1 MTSSDFQLRGVG
13 DPRLAVHATSPMPAW
28 LWSIDGVRVLWAN
41 PVGAKLFG
49 AAHSAALADR
59 IFGPADGHR
68 RQIARLARQLPASGT
83 VRLERLRGFGA
94 RLGTLMTCA
103 CARLDF
109 ADGGH
114 AVLVTAMDPT
124 LRTMPLIERLH
135 RLVEGAKMPM
145 AAFAPDGMFV
155 GASEAARSL
164 LGFRDLGE
172 AGLERARSDALRE
185 GRVETPIGIGQMVLQ
200 RVGTG
205 ADVGLIA
212 LIEPAAAQSASA
224 GAVPAESVPEP
235 TTDAPSEVPA
245 DFAQP
250 AAAMPSE
257 PPSSYDAAAGIALF
271 DDFAEPIEAPTTS
284 VRIAPEPQ
292 RAAAVQDAVE
302 ESVREPAHEAPD
314 QAADIAPKTPVENPL
329 EAIVSPQAAPITVGM
344 VDPLSGQE
352 SSGLEPPAPRQHP
365 LRFLWQMDAE
375 GRFVLL
381 SDEFIRLIGAHTA
394 SGFGRPWREIAA
406 EFSLDPEGRVARAL
420 ASHDTWAGITVNW
433 PTDGGAHLPV
443 ELAGLPVY
451 DRERNFSGFKGF
463 GVCRDLDGL
472 NRLDA
477 LRRFERCVEPPAPQ
491 ELSAELVVPDPEPE
505 AEPEPV
511 AEAPPPPIEPEP
523 TADPELPKPSSD
535 ANSQPTD
542 PDISVETPVETP
554 PNVVP
559 FRPHGD
565 ARSPT
570 LTPVENS
577 AFNELARQLSERLE
591 RERETIAA
599 DSSVPVAE
607 ISTEPPA
614 PEPEPPHTAAEWLT
628 EPAPPPRGAS
638 ARDRTLLDLLPTG
651 ILIYRLDR
659 LLYANPAFLARMG
672 YAGLNAL
679 EDAGGLDALYV
690 EPGVSSASSTSQGGT
705 PVTISATLA
714 NGEAPLATTVAHLHT
729 IDWDGESAHALICA
743 LPPAAPVAAAAVIA
757 ETVEP
762 LVPESFPYA
771 PELESA
777 AGDADAEDLAAILDT
792 TAEGIVMFDAEGN
805 IHACNRS
812 AEALFGYD
820 GTALLEQN
828 LVTLF
833 APESQRIVADYLDS
847 VKSQDIASLLDHGRE
862 VLGREKK
869 GGVIPLAMIMGRTRP
884 DGPNFFAVFRDLSQ
898 SKKGESELTQAR
910 RLVDGAANAKADMLA
925 RISHEIR
932 TPLNAIIGFAEV
944 MISER
949 FGTLG
954 NERYG
959 EYMKDIRASGER
971 VIAIID
977 DLLELSR
984 IETGKLDLNFAN
996 LNLND
1001 LVEACVTVMQPQA
1014 NRERIIIRTSLAHA
1028 LPQVSVDARAMRQI
1042 TMNLISNSIR
1052 LASAGGQVIVSTA
1065 LSDRGEIALRIR
1077 DTGHGLTER
1086 EVAAAMEPFRTPPP
1100 GDAEDNSA
1108 LSLSLT
1114 KALVEANRAR
1124 FNIKAGANS
1133 GTLIEVVFAPALA
1146 GA

>member
-13 DPRLAVHATSPMPAW
+13 DPRLAVHATSPLATW
-28 LWSIDGVRVLWAN
+28 LWSIDGARVLWAN
-41 PVGAKLFG
+41 PVGARLFG
-49 AAHSAALADR
+49 TAHDAALTDK
-59 IFGPADGHR
+59 IFGPADPHR
-68 RQIARLARQLPASGT
+68 RQIARLALQLPANGT

-94 RLGTLMTCA
+94 KLGTLMTCA

-109 ADGGH
+109 ADGGQ
-114 AVLVTAMDPT
+114 AVLVTAMDPS
-124 LRTMPLIERLH
+124 LRTMPLVERLH
-135 RLVEGAKMPM
+135 RLVEAATTPM
-145 AAFAPDGMFV
+145 AAFAPDGLFV
-155 GASEAARSL
+155 GASAAARAL

-172 AGLERARSDALRE
+172 AGLEQARSDALRD
-185 GRVETPIGIGQMVLQ
+185 GRAETPIGIGQMVLQ
-200 RVGTG
+200 RVGRG
-205 ADVGLIA
+205 ADVGLVA
-212 LIEPAAAQSASA
+212 LIEPAAQAA
-224 GAVPAESVPEP
+224 PE
-235 TTDAPSEVPA
+235 
-245 DFAQP
+245 
-250 AAAMPSE
+250 AAAPESTPEVAANEAPVESAPQPEQMPGE
-257 PPSSYDAAAGIALF
+257 TPPSQDAQQDAQAGIALF
-271 DDFAEPIEAPTTS
+271 DAFAEPGETTAPAPPPDEAAAEIATS
-284 VRIAPEPQ
+284 EQVAADLVEETVPEPDAAAQSADVAPE
-292 RAAAVQDAVE
+292 
-302 ESVREPAHEAPD
+302 
-314 QAADIAPKTPVENPL
+314 TPVENPHQ
-329 EAIVSPQAAPITVGM
+329 AMVSPQDAPITSGM
-344 VDPLSGQE
+344 VEPPSGRE
-352 SSGLEPPAPRQHP
+352 SSGHEPPAPRQHP

-381 SDEFIRLIGAHTA
+381 SDEFIHLIGAGTA
-394 SGFGRPWREIAA
+394 SGFGRPWRDIA
-406 EFSLDPEGRVARAL
+406 EQFSLDPEGRVAQAL

-433 PTDGGAHLPV
+433 PADGGAALPV

-451 DRERNFSGFKGF
+451 DSSRNFAGFKGF

-472 NRLDA
+472 NRLEA
-477 LRRFERCVEPPAPQ
+477 LRRFELVAAPPAQHGP
-491 ELSAELVVPDPEPE
+491 LA
-505 AEPEPV
+505 EPV
-511 AEAPPPPIEPEP
+511 AEVPPPPIEPPEPEP
-523 TADPELPKPSSD
+523 TSEPQLLEPTSD
-535 ANSQPTD
+535 ANSHPTD
-542 PDISVETPVETP
+542 PDRHVETPVETP
-554 PNVVP
+554 QNVVP

-565 ARSPT
+565 VRSPSDQRSPT

-599 DSSVPVAE
+599 ESAEPVVE
-607 ISTEPPA
+607 MTTEPPA
-614 PEPEPPHTAAEWLT
+614 PEPEPPHAPAEWLT

-638 ARDRTLLDLLPTG
+638 ARDRALLDLLPTG

-672 YAGLNAL
+672 YAGIAAL

-690 EPGVSSASSTSQGGT
+690 EPGVSSASSTSQAGT

-714 NGEAPLATTVAHLHT
+714 NGEQPLATTEAHLHT

-743 LPPAAPVAAAAVIA
+743 LPQAAPVIA
-757 ETVEP
+757 GTIVAES
-762 LVPESFPYA
+762 LVAESFPDA
-771 PELESA
+771 PELDSA

-820 GTALLEQN
+820 GEALLQQN

-833 APESQRIVADYLDS
+833 APESQQIVADYLES

-862 VLGREKK
+862 VLGREKN
-869 GGVIPLAMIMGRTRP
+869 GGVLPLAMIMGRTRP
-884 DGPNFFAVFRDLSQ
+884 DGPNFFAVFRDLSHA
-898 SKKGESELTQAR
+898 KKDESELTQAR
-910 RLVDGAANAKADMLA
+910 HLVHNAANAKADMLA

-954 NERYG
+954 NDRYG

-984 IETGKLDLNFAN
+984 IETGKLDLNFAS

-1028 LPQVSVDARAMRQI
+1028 LPQVTADARALRQI

-1077 DTGHGLTER
+1077 DTGHGLSER

-1100 GDAEDNSA
+1100 GDAADNSA

-1114 KALVEANRAR
+1114 KALVEANRAQ
-1124 FNIKAGANS
+1124 FNIKSAGH
-1133 GTLIEVVFAPALA
+1133 GTLIEVVFAPVVA

>member
-13 DPRLAVHATSPMPAW
+13 DPRLSVHATSPLPAW
-28 LWSIDGVRVLWAN
+28 LWSLDGSRVLWAN
-41 PVGAKLFG
+41 AVGAKFFG
-49 AAHSAALADR
+49 AANAAALSQKT
-59 IFGPADGHR
+59 FGPADGHR
-68 RQIARLARQLPASGT
+68 RQVTRLARQLPASGA

-94 RLGTLMTCA
+94 ALGTLMTCA
-103 CARLDF
+103 CARLSF
-109 ADGGH
+109 ADGRE
-114 AVLVTAMDPT
+114 AVLVTAMDAGT
-124 LRTMPLIERLH
+124 RTMPLVERLL
-135 RLVEGAKMPM
+135 RLVDGATVPM
-145 AAFAPDGMFV
+145 AAFAPDGLFI
-155 GASEAARSL
+155 GASEAARPL
-164 LGFRDLGE
+164 RGFRNLGE
-172 AGLERARSDALRE
+172 AGLEQARSDALAT
-185 GRVETPIGIGQMVLQ
+185 GRAELPIGFGKMVLQ

-205 ADVGLIA
+205 ADIGLVA
-212 LIEPAAAQSASA
+212 LIEPAVAQAAPA
-224 GAVPAESVPEP
+224 AESPPVAAPVAEPEAAPAPAPPAPVEPVPQAVETPPANEP
-235 TTDAPSEVPA
+235 
-245 DFAQP
+245 
-250 AAAMPSE
+250 
-257 PPSSYDAAAGIALF
+257 AAGIDLF
-271 DDFAEPIEAPTTS
+271 DAFAELE
-284 VRIAPEPQ
+284 
-292 RAAAVQDAVE
+292 
-302 ESVREPAHEAPD
+302 
-314 QAADIAPKTPVENPL
+314 TPVENPSV
-329 EAIVSPQAAPITVGM
+329 AIVPPQPAPITSHM
-344 VDPLSGQE
+344 V
-352 SSGLEPPAPRQHP
+352 EPPGHAETRSAHADTPRQHP

-375 GRFVLL
+375 GRFVLG
-381 SDEFIRLIGAHTA
+381 SDEFIRLIGPHTTA
-394 SGFGRPWREIAA
+394 GFGRPWREIAD
-406 EFSLDPEGRVARAL
+406 EFALDPEGRVAQAL

-433 PTDGGAHLPV
+433 PADGGEHLPV

-451 DRERNFSGFKGF
+451 DRERNFAGFKGF

-477 LRRFERCVEPPAPQ
+477 LRRYELFAEPRLAQ
-491 ELSAELVVPDPEPE
+491 RLSADVAEPEPE
-505 AEPEPV
+505 AKVE
-511 AEAPPPPIEPEP
+511 AEAPPPPVVEPPPEIEPPTATEPEP
-523 TADPELPKPSSD
+523 SSPITE
-535 ANSQPTD
+535 ANSHPTD
-542 PDISVETPVETP
+542 PETPVETP

-559 FRPHGD
+559 FRAPGD
-565 ARSPT
+565 QRSPT

-591 RERETIAA
+591 RERETIASA
-599 DSSVPVAE
+599 AA
-607 ISTEPPA
+607 EPPVEQITQDA
-614 PEPEPPHTAAEWLT
+614 PTRISEPGTPPAAAEWLS
-628 EPAPPPRGAS
+628 EPAPPAQGHSP
-638 ARDRTLLDLLPTG
+638 RDRALLDLVPTG
-651 ILIYRLDR
+651 MLIYRLDR
-659 LLYANPAFLARMG
+659 LLYANPAFLTRMG
-672 YAGLNAL
+672 YANLGAL

-690 EPGVSSASSTSQGGT
+690 EPGVSAASSTSQAGT
-705 PVTISATLA
+705 PVTISAAIA
-714 NGEAPLATTVAHLHT
+714 NGEQPLVTTEAHLHT
-729 IDWDGESAHALICA
+729 IDWDGASAHALICA
-743 LPPAAPVAAAAVIA
+743 LPPAAPVVAAPLMAEPVVVI
-757 ETVEP
+757 P
-762 LVPESFPYA
+762 DLPEA
-771 PELESA
+771 ELE

-820 GTALLEQN
+820 GEALMQQN

-833 APESQRIVADYLDS
+833 VPESQQIVIDYLES
-847 VKSQDIASLLDHGRE
+847 LKSQDIASLLDHGRE

-869 GGVIPLAMIMGRTRP
+869 GGVLPLAMIMGRTRP
-884 DGPNFFAVFRDLSQ
+884 DGPNFFAVFRDLSH

-949 FGTLG
+949 FGSLG

-971 VIAIID
+971 VITIID

-1028 LPQVSVDARAMRQI
+1028 LPQVTADARALRQV

-1077 DTGHGLTER
+1077 DTGHGLSEK
-1086 EVAAAMEPFRTPPP
+1086 ELAAALEPFRTPPP
-1100 GDAEDNSA
+1100 GDAADNSA

-1114 KALVEANRAR
+1114 KALVEANRAQ
-1124 FNIKAGANS
+1124 FNIKSAANS
-1133 GTLIEVVFAPALA
+1133 GTLIEVVFAPVVARA
-1146 GA
+1146 

>member
-1 MTSSDFQLRGVG
+1 MTRSDFQLRGVG
-13 DPRLAVHATSPMPAW
+13 DPRLAVHATSPLATW
-28 LWSIDGVRVLWAN
+28 LWSIDGARVLWAN

-49 AAHSAALADR
+49 AANSAGLIDKV
-59 IFGPADGHR
+59 FGPADNHR
-68 RQIARLARQLPASGT
+68 RQIIRLARQLPANGT

-124 LRTMPLIERLH
+124 LRTMPLVERLH
-135 RLVEGAKMPM
+135 RLVAGANVPM
-145 AAFAPDGMFV
+145 AAFAPDGLFV

-164 LGFRDLGE
+164 LGFRDLFE
-172 AGLERARSDALRE
+172 AGLDRARSDALAT
-185 GRVETPIGIGQMVLQ
+185 GRAATPIGIGQMVLQ
-200 RVGTG
+200 RVGAG
-205 ADVGLIA
+205 ADIGLVA
-212 LIEPAAAQSASA
+212 LIEPGAAHKAPAAAA
-224 GAVPAESVPEP
+224 PKN
-235 TTDAPSEVPA
+235 TTDALAEAPVEA
-245 DFAQP
+245 AQRE
-250 AAAMPSE
+250 AAVTGA
-257 PPSSYDAAAGIALF
+257 PSSLDAQAGIALF
-271 DDFAEPIEAPTTS
+271 DAFAEPADANGTAEPMTP
-284 VRIAPEPQ
+284 APEPAVSEAAVKATEEPAPD
-292 RAAAVQDAVE
+292 RTNEAAA
-302 ESVREPAHEAPD
+302 
-314 QAADIAPKTPVENPL
+314 KTPVENHCSAL
-329 EAIVSPQAAPITVGM
+329 VSPQAAQITVGM
-344 VDPLSGQE
+344 VEPPSGQG
-352 SSGLEPPAPRQHP
+352 SPGQQEPPAPRQHP
-365 LRFLWQMDAE
+365 LRFLWQLDAE

-381 SDEFIRLIGAHTA
+381 SGEFIRLIGARTA
-394 SGFGRPWREIAA
+394 AGFGRPWREIAE
-406 EFSLDPEGRVARAL
+406 EFSLDPDGRVAQAL
-420 ASHDTWAGITVNW
+420 ESHDTWAGITVNW
-433 PTDGGAHLPV
+433 PADGGEHIPV

-451 DRERNFSGFKGF
+451 DREHNFAGFRGF

-472 NRLDA
+472 NRLEA
-477 LRRFERCVEPPAPQ
+477 LRRFELLGAPPAQ
-491 ELSAELVVPDPEPE
+491 QDRSAEVVELEPEPETKPEAASE
-505 AEPEPV
+505 AEPE
-511 AEAPPPPIEPEP
+511 AAAAPPPIEPPEPEP
-523 TADPELPKPSSD
+523 TAEPELPEPTRD
-535 ANSQPTD
+535 ATSHPTD
-542 PDISVETPVETP
+542 LDTPVETP

-559 FRPHGD
+559 FRPPGD
-565 ARSPT
+565 TRPPT

-599 DSSVPVAE
+599 ETAEPAAE
-607 ISTEPPA
+607 IPAEPA
-614 PEPEPPHTAAEWLT
+614 EPEPPQAAAEWLS
-628 EPAPPPRGAS
+628 EPAPPARGMS

-672 YAGLNAL
+672 YASVDAL

-690 EPGVSSASSTSQGGT
+690 EPGVSPASSTSQGGT
-705 PVTISATLA
+705 PVTISAAIA
-714 NGEAPLATTVAHLHT
+714 NGEAPPAATEAHLHT
-729 IDWDGESAHALICA
+729 IDWDGASAHALICA
-743 LPPAAPVAAAAVIA
+743 LPQAAPFAAAPGIA
-757 ETVEP
+757 ETMIAAASDAADVEP
-762 LVPESFPYA
+762 
-771 PELESA
+771 A
-777 AGDADAEDLAAILDT
+777 AGEAEAEDLAAILDT

-820 GTALLEQN
+820 GQALLEQN
-828 LVTLF
+828 LLTLF
-833 APESQRIVADYLDS
+833 APESQQIVADYLGS
-847 VKSQDIASLLDHGRE
+847 LKSQDISSLLDHGRE

-910 RLVDGAANAKADMLA
+910 HLVDGAANAKADMLA

-932 TPLNAIIGFAEV
+932 TPLNAIIGFSEV

-949 FGTLG
+949 FGALG

-971 VIAIID
+971 VITIID

-1028 LPQVSVDARAMRQI
+1028 LPQVNADARAMRQI
-1042 TMNLISNSIR
+1042 TVNLISNSIR
-1052 LASAGGQVIVSTA
+1052 LATAGGQVIVSTA
-1065 LSDRGEIALRIR
+1065 LTDGGEIALRIR
-1077 DTGHGLTER
+1077 DTGHGLSER

-1100 GDAEDNSA
+1100 GDAADSSA

-1124 FNIKAGANS
+1124 FNIKSAGN
-1133 GTLIEVVFAPALA
+1133 GTLIEVVFAPVAA
-1146 GA
+1146 RV

>member
-13 DPRLAVHATSPMPAW
+13 DPRLAVHATSPLPAW
-28 LWSIDGVRVLWAN
+28 LWSIDGKHVLWAN
-41 PVGAKLFG
+41 PVGARLFG
-49 AAHSAALADR
+49 AADAAALAQKT
-59 IFGPADGHR
+59 FGPADSHR
-68 RQIARLARQLPASGT
+68 RQVARLARRLPAGGA

-114 AVLVTAMDPT
+114 GLLVTAMDP
-124 LRTMPLIERLH
+124 LGRTMPLIERLH
-135 RLVEGAKMPM
+135 GLVADAKVPM
-145 AAFAPDGMFV
+145 AAFAPDGLFV

-164 LGFRDLGE
+164 LGFRDLAE
-172 AGLERARSDALRE
+172 AGLEQARSEALSM
-185 GRVETPIGIGQMVLQ
+185 GRAETPIGIGQMVLQ
-200 RVGTG
+200 RVGSG
-205 ADVGLIA
+205 ADVGLVA
-212 LIEPAAAQSASA
+212 LIAPTAGAQAAAAEASVGSAQQ
-224 GAVPAESVPEP
+224 E
-235 TTDAPSEVPA
+235 
-245 DFAQP
+245 
-250 AAAMPSE
+250 AATPSE
-257 PPSSYDAAAGIALF
+257 PPPPQDMPAGIALF
-271 DDFAEPIEAPTTS
+271 DAFAEPIEAPATAET
-284 VRIAPEPQ
+284 IAPAPEPPAVDASQ
-292 RAAAVQDAVE
+292 EPATIDETSEAAA
-302 ESVREPAHEAPD
+302 
-314 QAADIAPKTPVENPL
+314 KTPVENRSQ
-329 EAIVSPQAAPITVGM
+329 AIVSPQATPITTSM
-344 VDPLSGQE
+344 VEPLSG
-352 SSGLEPPAPRQHP
+352 LEEPRAPRQHP

-375 GRFVLL
+375 GRFVLG
-381 SDEFIRLIGAHTA
+381 SDEFIRLIGPRTA
-394 SGFGRPWREIAA
+394 AGFGRPWREIAEQFA
-406 EFSLDPEGRVARAL
+406 LDPEGRVAAAL

-433 PTDGGAHLPV
+433 PADGGEHLPV

-451 DRERNFSGFKGF
+451 DHMRNFAGFRGF
-463 GVCRDLDGL
+463 GVCRDLDAL
-472 NRLDA
+472 NRLEA
-477 LRRFERCVEPPAPQ
+477 LRRFALVTAPPAQHGPC
-491 ELSAELVVPDPEPE
+491 AGVVAPDPEPE
-505 AEPEPV
+505 AAAVPPPIMPPAPEPEPEPESEPESEPIPEPV
-511 AEAPPPPIEPEP
+511 AELPEP
-523 TADPELPKPSSD
+523 ATE
-535 ANSQPTD
+535 ANSHPTD
-542 PDISVETPVETP
+542 PETPVETP

-559 FRPHGD
+559 FRPPGD
-565 ARSPT
+565 PRAPT

-591 RERETIAA
+591 REREAIAA
-599 DSSVPVAE
+599 DTSEPPAAGF
-607 ISTEPPA
+607 TPEPPA
-614 PEPEPPHTAAEWLT
+614 PEPDAPQAAAEWLT
-628 EPAPPPRGAS
+628 EAVPPARGES
-638 ARDRTLLDLLPTG
+638 MRDRTLLDLVPTG

-659 LLYANPAFLARMG
+659 LLYANAAFLARMG
-672 YAGLNAL
+672 YASLSAL

-690 EPGVSSASSTSQGGT
+690 EPGVSTASSTSQAGT
-705 PVTISATLA
+705 PVTISATVA
-714 NGEAPLATTVAHLHT
+714 NGEQPLATTEAHLHT
-729 IDWDGESAHALICA
+729 IDWNGESAHALICA
-743 LPPAAPVAAAAVIA
+743 LPEAAAVVAASVIT
-757 ETVEP
+757 ETII
-762 LVPESFPYA
+762 PESFPYA
-771 PELESA
+771 PQLEST

-820 GTALLEQN
+820 GQALLEQN
-828 LVTLF
+828 LLTLF
-833 APESQRIVADYLDS
+833 APESQQIVIDYLES
-847 VKSQDIASLLDHGRE
+847 LKSEDIASLLDHGRE

-932 TPLNAIIGFAEV
+932 APLNAIIGFAEV

-984 IETGKLDLNFAN
+984 IETGKLDLTFAN

-1028 LPQVSVDARAMRQI
+1028 LPQVAADARALRQI

-1065 LSDRGEIALRIR
+1065 LNDRGEVALRIR
-1077 DTGHGLTER
+1077 DTGHGLSER

-1100 GDAEDNSA
+1100 GDAADNSA
-1108 LSLSLT
+1108 LNLSLT

-1124 FNIKAGANS
+1124 FNIKSAGHS

-1146 GA
+1146 KA